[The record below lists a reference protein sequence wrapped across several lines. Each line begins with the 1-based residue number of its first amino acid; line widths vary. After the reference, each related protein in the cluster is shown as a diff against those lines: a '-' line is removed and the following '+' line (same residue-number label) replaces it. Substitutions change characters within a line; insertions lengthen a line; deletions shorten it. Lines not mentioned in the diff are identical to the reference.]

1 MDNVLGVLNVD
12 QPNNLER
19 GTVTLSFYDASP
31 FALGTKI
38 PKLSEFDI
46 SSQLPNIA
54 NLQYALVFRHK
65 TLFLKVSGASGTS
78 GALNRYYK
86 VGVGNGQ
93 LELVLD
99 VSGRLATMGYGTRP
113 GGTVKEYVVLS
124 MYFEDENFLT
134 PLFEAFVSV
143 DGTNFTVDPSYPVDR
158 FAEVAISG
166 DPLISA
172 GQVRVDLDA
181 DVYEPIGLVTGTL
194 GVAYNRDLYSAYY
207 GGHSGS

>member
-1 MDNVLGVLNVD
+1 
-12 QPNNLER
+12 
-19 GTVTLSFYDASP
+19 
-31 FALGTKI
+31 
-38 PKLSEFDI
+38 
-46 SSQLPNIA
+46 
-54 NLQYALVFRHK
+54 
-65 TLFLKVSGASGTS
+65 
-78 GALNRYYK
+78 
-86 VGVGNGQ
+86 
-93 LELVLD
+93 
-99 VSGRLATMGYGTRP
+99 MGYGTRP